1 MGKPVAL
8 EASAEDRLTLGFIS
22 MTTWRPVPGSTANCT
37 LDPPVATP
45 TRRSTA
51 KAASRIFWY
60 STSVRVWAGAT
71 VIESP
76 VCTPMGSRF
85 SMEQTTT
92 QLSRPSRITS
102 SSYSFQPA
110 IDSSTRISPMGLAA
124 RPASAHR
131 TSSSSVAAVAA
142 PRPPRMKA
150 GRMMIGR
157 PTERATERASSTVR
171 AEPDRGTS
179 RPASVMARLNS
190 SRFSATAMASASA
203 PISSAEAAASAPD
216 SHSSMARL
224 SPVWP
229 PRVASTASGRSRSMI
244 RVRVGAS
251 RGST

>member
-1 MGKPVAL
+1 MGNPVAL
-8 EASAEDRLTLGFIS
+8 EARAEDRLTLGFIS
-22 MTTWRPVPGSTANCT
+22 MTTWRPARGSTANCT

-51 KAASRIFWY
+51 KAASRSLWY

-76 VCTPMGSRF
+76 VWTPMGSRF

-92 QLSRPSRITS
+92 QLSRWSRITS

-110 IDSSTRISPMGLAA
+110 MDSSMRISPMGLAA

-131 TSSSSVAAVAA
+131 TSSSSSAAIAA

-150 GRMMIGR
+150 GRMMTGR
-157 PTERATERASSTVR
+157 PTDRATARASSAER
-171 AEPDRGTS
+171 AVPDRGTS
-179 RPASVMARLNS
+179 RPAPIMARLNS

-203 PISSAEAAASAPD
+203 PISSAPASASAPD

-229 PRVASTASGRSRSMI
+229 PRVASTASGRSRSTT
-244 RVRVGAS
+244 RVRLGAS